1 MITYAGLNN
10 EISSYVANEFDLSQ
24 LKEKYTSQLNRID
37 AFMEKFLDKFGNRV
51 MGDYE
56 STPEWKLY
64 KSKNEEYNVYARA
77 IRNVDYFIA
86 KKALAQR

>member
-1 MITYAGLNN
+1 MITYSGLNN
-10 EISSYVANEFDLSQ
+10 EISTYVANEFDLNQ
-24 LKEKYTSQLNRID
+24 LKEKYSSQLNRID

-51 MGDYE
+51 MGE
-56 STPEWKLY
+56 RENTPEWNLY

>member
-1 MITYAGLNN
+1 MITYSGLNN
-10 EISSYVANEFDLSQ
+10 EISTYVANDFELSQ
-24 LKEKYTSQLNRID
+24 LKEKYTAQLNRID

-51 MGDYE
+51 MGE
-56 STPEWKLY
+56 RENTPEWNLY